1 MYTVDETVTM
11 IKAKVDCQ
19 GHQIHVKS
27 IVNFLEKY
35 KKNVMSQIEKKTQKS
50 SYIFKT
56 KF

>member
-27 IVNFLEKY
+27 IVNFLEKCNNKTLCHKL
-35 KKNVMSQIEKKTQKS
+35 KKLNKVLT
-50 SYIFKT
+50 
-56 KF
+56 